1 MYNNRHS
8 FSVGEKT
15 KTLTTNGQAFIRLLM
30 FVLNEYDVT
39 AKNEPSYRQ
48 NLLFFRNQL
57 VLDESLALP
66 DNVRDYWFN
75 RIHNKI
81 MNL

>member
-1 MYNNRHS
+1 MYNNEHS
-8 FSVGEKT
+8 FSVGGKT

-39 AKNEPSYRQ
+39 TKNEPSYRQ

-66 DNVRDYWFN
+66 DSVRDYWFN